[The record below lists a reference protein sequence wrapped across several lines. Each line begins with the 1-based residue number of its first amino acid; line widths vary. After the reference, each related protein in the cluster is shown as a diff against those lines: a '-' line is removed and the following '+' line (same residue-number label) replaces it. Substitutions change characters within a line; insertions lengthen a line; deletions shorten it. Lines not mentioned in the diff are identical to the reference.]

1 MPFSCLIVDDSAGFL
16 DAARAL
22 LVQEGIRVVGVAST
36 KAEALQR
43 AKELRPEVIL
53 VDIDLGADSGFDL
66 AHRLVEESGLD
77 PRSVILIS
85 THAREEFADLIEA
98 SAAGGFLSKSDLS
111 ASAIREVVGRNGGGA
126 VSAPRE
132 T

>member
-111 ASAIREVVGRNGGGA
+111 ASAIREVVGRNAG
-126 VSAPRE
+126 SAG
-132 T
+132 

>member
-66 AHRLVEESGLD
+66 ADRLVEESGLD

-111 ASAIREVVGRNGGGA
+111 ASAIREVVGRNAG
-126 VSAPRE
+126 SAG
-132 T
+132 

>member
-16 DAARAL
+16 DAARTL
-22 LVQEGIRVVGVAST
+22 LVQEGISVVGVAST
-36 KAEALQR
+36 KVEALQR

-53 VDIDLGADSGFDL
+53 VDIDLGAESGFDL
-66 AHRLVEESGLD
+66 ARRLVEESGLD

-111 ASAIREVVGRNGGGA
+111 ASAIREILRRNADGA
-126 VSAPRE
+126 A
-132 T
+132 

>member
-16 DAARAL
+16 DAARTL
-22 LVQEGIRVVGVAST
+22 LVQEGISVVGVAST
-36 KAEALQR
+36 KVEALQR

-53 VDIDLGADSGFDL
+53 VDIDLGAESGFDL
-66 AHRLVEESGLD
+66 ARRLVEESGLD

-111 ASAIREVVGRNGGGA
+111 ASAIREVVGRNAGGA
-126 VSAPRE
+126 G
-132 T
+132 

>member
-36 KAEALQR
+36 KAEAFER

-66 AHRLVEESGLD
+66 ADRLVEESGLD

-111 ASAIREVVGRNGGGA
+111 ASAIREVVGRNAG
-126 VSAPRE
+126 SAG
-132 T
+132 

>member
-66 AHRLVEESGLD
+66 ADRLVEESGLD

-85 THAREEFADLIEA
+85 THARGEFADLIEA

-111 ASAIREVVGRNGGGA
+111 ASAIREVVGRNAG
-126 VSAPRE
+126 SAG
-132 T
+132 

>member
-1 MPFSCLIVDDSAGFL
+1 VDDSAGFL

-66 AHRLVEESGLD
+66 ADRLVEESGLD

-111 ASAIREVVGRNGGGA
+111 ASAIREVVGRNAG
-126 VSAPRE
+126 SAG
-132 T
+132 

>member
-1 MPFSCLIVDDSAGFL
+1 MRCSCLIVDDSAGFL

-22 LVQEGIRVVGVAST
+22 LLQEGISVVGVAST

-66 AHRLVEESGLD
+66 ARRLVEETGLE
-77 PRSVILIS
+77 PCSVILIS

-98 SAAGGFLSKSDLS
+98 SAAGGFLSKSHLS
-111 ASAIREVVGRNGGGA
+111 ASAIRNVVGKKSGDAG
-126 VSAPRE
+126 
-132 T
+132 